1 MENIFVGIATSLK
14 DWLLSIQASSVVN
27 SLVMGIVYFLGAIVF
42 VLINALAL
50 VYLERKMAAYF
61 QERRGP
67 NRAGPYGLLQ
77 TINDTVK
84 LLGKEDIIP
93 RAADRMLFKIAPI
106 AIFTTATMLY
116 AVIPFGKGMAAIDS
130 NIGIFYFIAISA
142 TTTISI
148 LMAGWA
154 SNNKYSLL
162 GGMRSVAQMISYE
175 IPLVFSMVGVIM
187 LTGSMNLNEIISAQN
202 GVWFIFLQPIAFLIF
217 LVSGTAELNRAPFD
231 LPEGEQ
237 EIIGGFHTEYT
248 GMRWALFFLAEYANL
263 VSICALA
270 ATLFFGGWHGPFFPS
285 WVWFIIKVYIL
296 IFVFMWTRWTYPRIR
311 MDHMLNLNWK
321 FMIPLSIAN
330 ILVTGVGIKLY
341 QYYQLI
347 GR

>member
-1 MENIFVGIATSLK
+1 MENFFVGIATFFK
-14 DWLLSIQASSVVN
+14 DWLATMQASSVVN
-27 SLVMGIVYFLGAIVF
+27 SLVMGIIYFLGAVIF
-42 VLINALAL
+42 ALINALAL
-50 VYLERKMAAYF
+50 VYLERKLAGYF

-77 TINDTVK
+77 TVNDAVK

-93 RAADRMLFKIAPI
+93 RAADRVLFKIAPI
-106 AIFTTATMLY
+106 AIFTTATLLY
-116 AVIPFGKGMAAIDS
+116 AVIPFGKGMSAIDS
-130 NIGIFYFIAISA
+130 NVGIFYFIAISA
-142 TTTISI
+142 TSTISI
-148 LMAGWA
+148 LMAGWS

-202 GVWFIFLQPIAFLIF
+202 GIWFIVLQPIAFLIF
-217 LVSGTAELNRAPFD
+217 LISGTAELNRAPFD

-248 GMRWALFFLAEYANL
+248 GMRWGLFFLSEYANL
-263 VSICALA
+263 VSISALC
-270 ATLFFGGWHGPFFPS
+270 ATLFLGGWHGPFFPS
-285 WVWFIIKVYIL
+285 WIWFVIKVYIL
-296 IFVFMWTRWTYPRIR
+296 IFVFMWIRWTYPRIR
-311 MDHMLNLNWK
+311 VDHMLNLNWK

-330 ILVTGVGIKLY
+330 ILVTGVGIKIY